1 MRRLSRD
8 YRRRRR
14 VHRVIHN
21 PPGHHGGV
29 PDAPGD
35 PPTEPL
41 AVAPAPPP
49 PEPGPLGPAPVPL
62 PPGSITPPNGP
73 APDRP
78 RPPWTFVDVFV
89 GLGGVLLAGTVL
101 SAVIRLTGGQLGAVT
116 LIVAA
121 LPVWIGLLGTAVW
134 ACRRH
139 GTGNLVTDLALRFRW
154 VDLAIGLGAG
164 LGLRF
169 AIGIW
174 TVLITRLSGQLP
186 EGNLQDVLGESG
198 IGHGAMLVLNA
209 LAIGLVGPVIEEIFF
224 RGVGLRGA
232 LASLLRRSADRPR
245 LADPRQ
251 RARIAIV
258 ATAAVFALLHI
269 SEVGD
274 AVSALALLPG
284 LFVAGLVLGWL
295 TIRFGRLGPAI
306 VTHVVFNAVAVAAL
320 VAAGASA

>member
-1 MRRLSRD
+1 MVTAAPSESR
-8 YRRRRR
+8 
-14 VHRVIHN
+14 
-21 PPGHHGGV
+21 PPSGSSPAV
-29 PDAPGD
+29 PD
-35 PPTEPL
+35 
-41 AVAPAPPP
+41 
-49 PEPGPLGPAPVPL
+49 
-62 PPGSITPPNGP
+62 GS
-73 APDRP
+73 

-101 SAVIRLTGGQLGAVT
+101 SAVIRLTGGQLGAAT
-116 LIVAA
+116 LVVAA

-154 VDLAIGLGAG
+154 VDLWIGLGAG
-164 LGLRF
+164 FGLRL

-174 TVLITRLSGQLP
+174 TVLITRLTGQLP
-186 EGNLQDVLGESG
+186 QGNLQDVLGENG
-198 IGHGAMLVLNA
+198 IGRGAVLVLNA

-232 LASLLRRSADRPR
+232 LASLLRRSSGHAR

-258 ATAAVFALLHI
+258 ATAAVFALLHV

-274 AVSALALLPG
+274 LVSALALLPG

-320 VAAGASA
+320 VAVSASA

>member
-1 MRRLSRD
+1 M
-8 YRRRRR
+8 
-14 VHRVIHN
+14 
-21 PPGHHGGV
+21 GV
-29 PDAPGD
+29 VPEAPGD

-41 AVAPAPPP
+41 AVVTASPPESGPPP
-49 PEPGPLGPAPVPL
+49 GPPPVA
-62 PPGSITPPNGP
+62 SRP
-73 APDRP
+73 APDGA

-101 SAVIRLTGGQLGAVT
+101 SAVIRLTGGQLGPAT
-116 LIVAA
+116 LLVAA

-154 VDLAIGLGAG
+154 ADLWIGLAG
-164 LGLRF
+164 GFGLRF

-174 TVLITRLSGQLP
+174 TVLVTRLTGQLP
-186 EGNLQDVLGESG
+186 EGNLQDVLGENG
-198 IGHGAMLVLNA
+198 IGRGAWLVLNA

-232 LASLLRRSADRPR
+232 LAGLLRRSADRPR

-258 ATAAVFALLHI
+258 ATAAVFALLHV

-274 AVSALALLPG
+274 LVSALALLPG

-295 TIRFGRLGPAI
+295 TIRFGRLGPA
-306 VTHVVFNAVAVAAL
+306 VLTHVVFNAVAVAAL
-320 VAAGASA
+320 VVAGASA